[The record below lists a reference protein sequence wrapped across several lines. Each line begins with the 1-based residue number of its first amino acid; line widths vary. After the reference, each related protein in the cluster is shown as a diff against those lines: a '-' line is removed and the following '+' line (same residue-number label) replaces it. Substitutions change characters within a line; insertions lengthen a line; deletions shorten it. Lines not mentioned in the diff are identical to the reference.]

1 MTEQQKEQMK
11 KAASFIRKLKV
22 RKLDMNYVAATWC
35 KIETYP
41 YEVFSDDPK
50 DMKPNECNSAG
61 CVMGWMPRI
70 FPEKFEYVRDDGVPE
85 GSGRLHIRLKGTDHR
100 NLDAMEEFFEMEMGD
115 ADTLFGPA
123 QPGHTTPREV
133 ARNLEYYAEHE
144 ELPEHLS

>member
-1 MTEQQKEQMK
+1 MTDEQKEQMK

-35 KIETYP
+35 KIEIYP

-50 DMKPNECNSAG
+50 DMKPNQCNSAG

-70 FPEKFEYVRDDGVPE
+70 FPEKFEYVRDLGTHE
-85 GSGRLHIRLKGTDHR
+85 GSGRLHVKLTGTDLL
-100 NLDAMEEFFEMEMGD
+100 NQDAMEEFFEVD
-115 ADTLFGPA
+115 VDVADVLFGPA
-123 QPGHTTPREV
+123 QVGHTTPREV